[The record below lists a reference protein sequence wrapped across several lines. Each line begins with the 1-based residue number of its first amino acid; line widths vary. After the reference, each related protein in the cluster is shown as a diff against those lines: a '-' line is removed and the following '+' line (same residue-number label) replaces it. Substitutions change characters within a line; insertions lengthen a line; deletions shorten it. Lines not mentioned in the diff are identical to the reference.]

1 MANKIS
7 SSEVKQIVWKACDT
21 FRGIIDPSQYKDYI
35 LTMLFVKY
43 VSDVHKERHK
53 QYLEKYNGDTERAE
67 RAMKHERF
75 VVPEHCSFDYLYKHR
90 NESNIGELI
99 NISLN
104 DLEEANREKLSS
116 EDGSGI
122 FRNIDFNSSNLGDAK
137 DKNTRLKNLLIDF
150 SNEKLNLA
158 PSHLEGADII
168 GNAYEFLIA
177 NFASNAGKKAGEFFT
192 PAEVSTLLAK
202 LTKSKPGARICDPTC
217 GSGSLLIKAGK
228 EVGSDN
234 ISLYGQEANGS
245 TWALAVMNM
254 FLHGFDNATIRWGD
268 TIRNPKLKEG
278 DALMRFDTVV
288 ANPPFSLD
296 KWGKVDDKDEN
307 KASKSF
313 DPESDPYNRFWRGIP
328 PKSKGDWA
336 FISHMIE
343 TAYEGKGKVGVVVPH
358 GVLFRGSSEGKIRQK
373 TIEENILEAVIGLPA
388 NLFFG
393 TGIPASILIFNKGK
407 GDNKNILFIDASQK
421 YESGKNQNKLRP
433 KDIDDI
439 VNTYRKFSAGELN
452 TGVIENKFSYVATP
466 EEIKENDYNLNIPRY
481 VNTFEE
487 EAEVDITAVQK
498 EINRLENELKD
509 VEQEMKKYLTELG
522 ITD

>member
-1 MANKIS
+1 MSNKITQ
-7 SSEVKQIVWKACDT
+7 KDINQIVWKACDT
-21 FRGIIDPSQYKDYI
+21 FRGVIDPSQYKDYI
-35 LTMLFVKY
+35 LTMLFLKY
-43 VSDVHKERHK
+43 VSDVHKDIYQKH
-53 QYLEKYNGDTERAE
+53 LAKYSGNVERAE
-67 RAMKHERF
+67 RAMKMERF
-75 VVPEHCSFDYLYKHR
+75 NIPANSTFDYLYEHR
-90 NESNIGELI
+90 NGTNIGEIIDIALT
-99 NISLN
+99 

-122 FRNIDFNSSNLGDAK
+122 FRNISFNSNNLGDVK
-137 DKNTRLKNLLIDF
+137 DKNSRLKNLLIDF
-150 SNEKLNLA
+150 SAMDLT
-158 PSHLEGADII
+158 PSHLENNDII
-168 GNAYEFLIA
+168 GDAYEFLIS
-177 NFASNAGKKAGEFFT
+177 NFASDAGKKAGEFYT
-192 PAEVSTLLAK
+192 PSEVSTLLAR

-217 GSGSLLIKAGK
+217 GSASLLIKSGK

-234 ISLYGQEANGS
+234 FSLYGQEANGS

-296 KWGKVDDKDEN
+296 KWGKVDDKEEN
-307 KASKSF
+307 KTANSF
-313 DPESDPYNRFWRGIP
+313 DPESDKYNRFWRGIP

-343 TAYEGKGKVGVVVPH
+343 TTYDNTGKVGVVVPH

-393 TGIPASILIFNKGK
+393 TGIPAAILIFNKGK
-407 GDNKNILFIDASQK
+407 GANKNILFIDASQR

-433 KDIDDI
+433 SDINDVVD
-439 VNTYRKFSAGELN
+439 TYRKFNKGELQQ
-452 TGVIENKFSYVATP
+452 GIVEDKFSYIATP
-466 EEIKENDYNLNIPRY
+466 AEVQENDYNLNIPRY
-481 VNTFEE
+481 VDTFEE
-487 EAEVDITAVQK
+487 EAEIDITAVQK
-498 EINRLENELKD
+498 EIDNLEGELK
-509 VEQEMKKYLTELG
+509 VVQAEMNKYLKELG
-522 ITD
+522 V